1 MACTRGVPANRSP
14 CSPSTPRPA
23 RSADGRVFVWT
34 SGKSVMG
41 FKADTGEP
49 IFSLN
54 LPAAFYHDKLV
65 ATSTHV
71 FLVGQDGQVYA
82 LDATDKKYEP
92 PM

>member
-1 MACTRGVPANRSP
+1 
-14 CSPSTPRPA
+14 
-23 RSADGRVFVWT
+23 
-34 SGKSVMG
+34 MG